1 MLALLLC
8 NVIIKTGN
16 SMTDV
21 NLLAAEQTHLEA
33 YAANYIT
40 SDDSSQQRLMRQ
52 LEIRVLKP
60 FLNRGRAL
68 ELGCE
73 IGYMSELIS
82 PLVDELDIVDAS
94 TEFLKRTQQ
103 RGLANAQYF
112 CSLFEDFNPRHTYD
126 CVVASH
132 VLEHLLDVQCV
143 LKMVHA
149 SLGKNGLLF
158 VAVPNARALSRQLA
172 RHMGLIDDLYA
183 MTPNDLRGGHRRV
196 YDRVTLNRELD
207 AAGFEIVAQG
217 GIFFKYLADFQMDK
231 MIDSG
236 ILGPQQLEG
245 LFSLG
250 NEYPDMC
257 ADVYAIVRPRAD

>member
-1 MLALLLC
+1 
-8 NVIIKTGN
+8 
-16 SMTDV
+16 MTDV
-21 NLLAAEQTHLEA
+21 NDLAGEKAKLEG

-52 LEIRVLKP
+52 LEVRVFKQ
-60 FLNRGRAL
+60 FIHGGRSL

-82 PLVDELDIVDAS
+82 PLVEHLDIVDAS
-94 TEFLKRTQQ
+94 SDFLEKTRN
-103 RGLANAQYF
+103 RGLNNAQYF
-112 CSLFEDFNPRHTYD
+112 CSLFEDFKPQHAYD
-126 CVVASH
+126 HVIASH
-132 VLEHLLDVQCV
+132 VLEHLLDVQAV
-143 LKMVHA
+143 LKMTRSA
-149 SLGKNGLLF
+149 LGKSGLLM

-172 RHMGLIDDLYA
+172 RHMGLIGSLHDL
-183 MTPNDLRGGHRRV
+183 TPNDLRGGHRRV
-196 YDRVTLNRELD
+196 YDRVSLNRELD
-207 AAGFEIVAQG
+207 AAGFDLVAQG

-257 ADVYAIVRPRAD
+257 ADIYAVARPRPASDS